1 MLLAE
6 EYIRDL
12 LPACSRETDRKR
24 LVLAIAG
31 KDCAMTL
38 ASWCWENLG
47 LKVNSVTL
55 APNVWLQVVRV
66 FSA

>member
-1 MLLAE
+1 MRVAE
-6 EYIRDL
+6 ECIRDL
-12 LPACSRETDRKR
+12 LPVCSRKTDRKR

-47 LKVNSVTL
+47 LKVSFVTL
-55 APNVWLQVVRV
+55 APKVWLQVVRV

>member
-1 MLLAE
+1 ME

-12 LPACSRETDRKR
+12 LPVCYRETDRKR

-31 KDCAMTL
+31 RDCTVML
-38 ASWCWENLG
+38 ASWRWENLG

-55 APNVWLQVVRV
+55 APKVWLQVVCF